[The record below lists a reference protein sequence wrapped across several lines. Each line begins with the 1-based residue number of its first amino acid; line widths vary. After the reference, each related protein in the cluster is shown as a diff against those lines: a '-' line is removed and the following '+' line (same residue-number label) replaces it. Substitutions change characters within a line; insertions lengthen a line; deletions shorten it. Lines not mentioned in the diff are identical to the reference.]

1 MNNDSKEV
9 VECSLLNKNSAI
21 IIFND
26 IYVKG
31 NDRPLEQVFN
41 GIKEAFPDVKFLAV
55 PLSIVSSVSP
65 FNIDKDNTL
74 VLRYTNKLSKDIESA
89 IIDEIH
95 KLYPDINVIFIPDSI
110 NWMEQKKEYNDLVSF
125 TINTK
130 CCYCGTK
137 LKETVSPPNNIIS
150 IKCPKCNVKT
160 IVKYNL
166 IINQYS
172 INGDDEK

>member
-1 MNNDSKEV
+1 MNNDSKDI
-9 VECSLLNKNSAI
+9 VESTLLNKNSAI

-41 GIKEAFPDVKFLAV
+41 GMKEAFPSVKFLAV
-55 PLSIVSSVSP
+55 PLSIVSSVAP

-95 KLYPDINVIFIPDSI
+95 KLYPDINVIFIPDMI

-130 CCYCGTK
+130 CAYCDK
-137 LKETVSPPNNIIS
+137 ELKETVTPPNNIVS
-150 IKCPKCNVKT
+150 IKCPVCKIKT
-160 IVKYNL
+160 IIKYNL
-166 IINQYS
+166 KINQYS
-172 INGDDEK
+172 VSGDDVK